1 MGEQPACW
9 QQRADGVPAC
19 TWVTGRPGARRDPV
33 YRALVSQREKDSE
46 ANGEAPKRGDTGW
59 EGTRCAGTGALARS
73 SGAKGGPGRRG
84 RGEGERRAAPGT
96 DGHRNATAARRRGGD
111 GGARLCPRRGPAP
124 AAAARG
130 RSHRPSAGMGGE
142 GGGLEPRDPG
152 AGPGGSGAAVTF
164 QRLEDRLRHLGA
176 GAAATRQPERAWR
189 EEGGEAEGGAAPPA
203 ARGRPPHAA

>member
-73 SGAKGGPGRRG
+73 SELAGMPQNAG
-84 RGEGERRAAPGT
+84 GEGRARKERARGGGATGRPGDGRAPQCHG
-96 DGHRNATAARRRGGD
+96 RPAARR
-111 GGARLCPRRGPAP
+111 
-124 AAAARG
+124 
-130 RSHRPSAGMGGE
+130 
-142 GGGLEPRDPG
+142 
-152 AGPGGSGAAVTF
+152 
-164 QRLEDRLRHLGA
+164 
-176 GAAATRQPERAWR
+176 
-189 EEGGEAEGGAAPPA
+189 
-203 ARGRPPHAA
+203 